1 VAEHSPDHYERALMF
16 AAKVDELAL
25 LVAGEPVERL
35 ALLLD
40 AVHDGL
46 EDVLSE
52 EMLGML
58 LECIVERKV
67 QLERNATIDGLV
79 TGQLRN

>member
-1 VAEHSPDHYERALMF
+1 MF
-16 AAKVDELAL
+16 ALKVEELAL
-25 LVAGEPVERL
+25 LFAGEPVERL

-52 EMLGML
+52 AMIELF
-58 LECIVERKV
+58 LECIVRRKA
-67 QLERNATIDGLV
+67 QLERNAMPL
-79 TGQLRN
+79 QRQ